1 MNYHKL
7 IALLFALA
15 LPAVLLAQSNDAA
28 KPNPDVEKAV
38 MKMEQDMSAALTKPD
53 VEAAAKML
61 ADSFYAVNPD
71 GTTQGKTEFL
81 ADLKSGKFKLE
92 SNKLDDMKV
101 HAANADIA
109 IVTYRST
116 DKGSYDGHDLSGQYR
131 WLDVLAKRG
140 GTWQFIVSQGTKLEA
155 PKKKQ

>member
-1 MNYHKL
+1 MNYSKL

-15 LPAVLLAQSNDAA
+15 LPAAVLAQSNNAT
-28 KPNPDVEKAV
+28 NPDVEKAII
-38 MKMEQDMSAALTKPD
+38 KIEHDMSAALTKPD
-53 VEAAAKML
+53 ADVAAKML

-71 GTTQGKTEFL
+71 GTTQGKAEFI
-81 ADLKSGKFKLE
+81 ADLKSGKLKLE
-92 SNKLDDMKV
+92 SNQLDDMKV
-101 HAANADIA
+101 HAADADIA

-140 GTWQFIVSQGTKLEA
+140 GTWQFIVSQGTKLEPA
-155 PKKKQ
+155 KKP

>member
-1 MNYHKL
+1 MNYSKL
-7 IALLFALA
+7 IVLLFALA
-15 LPAVLLAQSNDAA
+15 LPAAVLAQGNDAA

-38 MKMEQDMSAALTKPD
+38 IKMEQDMSTALTKPD
-53 VEAAAKML
+53 AEAAAKML

-101 HAANADIA
+101 HAADADMAIA
-109 IVTYRST
+109 TYRST

-131 WLDVLAKRG
+131 WLDVFAKRN
-140 GTWQFIVSQGTKLEA
+140 GTWQFIVSQGTKIEQ
-155 PKKKQ
+155 PKK